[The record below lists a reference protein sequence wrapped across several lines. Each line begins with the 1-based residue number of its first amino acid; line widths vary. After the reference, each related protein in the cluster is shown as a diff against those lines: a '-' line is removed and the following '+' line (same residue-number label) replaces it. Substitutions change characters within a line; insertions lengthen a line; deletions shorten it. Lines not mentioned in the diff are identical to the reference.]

1 MKRIVIFCLLT
12 VLGLRAFANNESDNV
27 VVKTL
32 AGKKMTFKE
41 VVDGDFVAILFWST
55 TCKPCLNEL
64 AALMDIEDKW
74 KGKFR
79 ILAVS
84 VDDARSLAKVKSL
97 ANGNKWKFE
106 VLLDTN
112 KDLYNIYKLTSI
124 PTSIMLNSRGEVVYR
139 HVGYVPNDENIFVER
154 ALKEAEKESK

>member
-1 MKRIVIFCLLT
+1 MRKIIIFCFFMA
-12 VLGLRAFANNESDNV
+12 LGFGAFADNEADNV

-64 AALMDIEDKW
+64 AALMEIKEEW
-74 KGKFR
+74 EGKFR

-124 PTSIMLNSRGEVVYR
+124 PTSIMLNSNGEVIFR
-139 HVGYVPNDENIFVER
+139 HVGYVPNDENIFVEK
-154 ALKEAEKESK
+154 ALKELEKDSK

>member
-1 MKRIVIFCLLT
+1 
-12 VLGLRAFANNESDNV
+12 
-27 VVKTL
+27 
-32 AGKKMTFKE
+32 
-41 VVDGDFVAILFWST
+41 
-55 TCKPCLNEL
+55 
-64 AALMDIEDKW
+64 MDIEDKW

-139 HVGYVPNDENIFVER
+139 HVGYVPNDENIFVEK